1 MSKRYGIRS
10 STIAIHCFDGQRTV
24 VAVPSDAIVTS
35 SEDLGEGDRLIDVL
49 WEGKH
54 YLMFSQDLRDRG
66 EPLD

>member
-10 STIAIHCFDGQRTV
+10 STIAIHSFDGKRNM
-24 VAVPSDAIVTS
+24 VPLPVDAIVTS
-35 SEDLGEGDRLIDVL
+35 AEDLEDGDRLIEVV